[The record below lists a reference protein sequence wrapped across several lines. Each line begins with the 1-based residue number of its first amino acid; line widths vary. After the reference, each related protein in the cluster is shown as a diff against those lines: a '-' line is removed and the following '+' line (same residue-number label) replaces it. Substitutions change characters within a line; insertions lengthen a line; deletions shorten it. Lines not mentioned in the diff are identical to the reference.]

1 MIKFFQVIFF
11 SAGLI
16 VIVINS
22 LEFSRYSESK
32 KEGNMKPHPIR
43 WFPFITTFLAAIG
56 CVLQILITW
65 INNV

>member
-1 MIKFFQVIFF
+1 MIKLFQVIFF

-16 VIVINS
+16 VIVINA
-22 LEFSRYSESK
+22 LEFNRYTESK
-32 KEGNMKPHPIR
+32 KEGNMKPHPIK
-43 WFPFITTFLAAIG
+43 WFPFIITSLAAIG